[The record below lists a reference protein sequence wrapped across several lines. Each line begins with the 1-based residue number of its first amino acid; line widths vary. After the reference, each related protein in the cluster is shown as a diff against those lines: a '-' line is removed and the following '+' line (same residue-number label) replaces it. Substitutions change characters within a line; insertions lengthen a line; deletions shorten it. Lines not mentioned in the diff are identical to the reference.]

1 MSQQMSQ
8 QAADPERYGERA
20 VSERG
25 TVGAMFAAILMIV
38 GGLFGSLQ
46 GIALIAKGSFYVQPE
61 NYWINTSASTWG
73 WILLIV
79 GLVVLAAGIGVLSAA
94 AWARWLGIVMVS
106 VQAVANFLFIPV
118 QPWWSFTLI
127 LIDLWIIHSLLVH
140 RRVTV

>member
-1 MSQQMSQ
+1 MSQQEGQ
-8 QAADPERYGERA
+8 HAADPVRYGERE
-20 VSERG
+20 VSEGG
-25 TVGAMFAAILMIV
+25 TVGAMLAAILMIL

-46 GIALIAKGSFYVQPE
+46 GIALIAKGSFYVQPK

-79 GLVVLAAGIGVLSAA
+79 GVVVLAAGIGVLSAA
-94 AWARWLGIVMVS
+94 AWARWLGIVMAS

-127 LIDLWIIHSLLVH
+127 LIDLWVIHSLLVH
-140 RRVTV
+140 QRVVV

>member
-1 MSQQMSQ
+1 MSQQEGH
-8 QAADPERYGERA
+8 QAADPVRYGQRA

-25 TVGAMFAAILMIV
+25 VVGATLAAILMIL
-38 GGLFGSLQ
+38 GGIFGSLQ
-46 GIALIAKGSFYVQPE
+46 GIALIAKGSFYVQPK

-79 GLVVLAAGIGVLSAA
+79 GVVVLAAGIGVFSAA
-94 AWARWLGIVMVS
+94 AWARWLGILMAS

-127 LIDLWIIHSLLVH
+127 LLDLWIIHSLLVH
-140 RRVTV
+140 RRVIV